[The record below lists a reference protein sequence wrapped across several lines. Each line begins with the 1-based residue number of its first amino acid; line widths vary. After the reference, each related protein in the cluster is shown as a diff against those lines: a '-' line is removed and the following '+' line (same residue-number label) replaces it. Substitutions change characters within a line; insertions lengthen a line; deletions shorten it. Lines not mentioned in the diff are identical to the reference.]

1 MNYSRKYIEALNKD
15 NNFIQNNLE
24 KVVRLLDVLKFLF
37 TELDSYGDKLVLKGG
52 TAINLMYTNLARL
65 SIDIDLDYIG
75 SLDKEKASQDRDII
89 MDALDNYMISEDY
102 EISSKSRGSIILASR
117 TYTFTNA
124 SHNKDNIK
132 VEINFIDRI
141 HICPSI
147 RKQINYFEK
156 EVMVQTLQLEEL
168 FGMKICA
175 LIDRSKPRD
184 LFDVN
189 KLKKN
194 MVFINEDKLRKI
206 TVFYMSLDGIFDVN
220 EHTFD
225 SIMAIGQEDIKKELL
240 PVLAKNT
247 KFDLAG
253 IKEEVI
259 SFLNDLLVLTDNEK
273 KYLEEFSKGNFDP
286 YLLFEPIDAE
296 RASKHPMAKWR
307 AANLKK

>member
-1 MNYSRKYIEALNKD
+1 MNYYRKYIETLNKD

-24 KVVRLLDVLKFLF
+24 KVVRLLDVLKFISI
-37 TELDSYGDKLVLKGG
+37 ELDPYGDKLVLKGG

-65 SIDIDLDYIG
+65 SVDIDLDYIG

-141 HICPSI
+141 HICPSV

-156 EVMVQTLQLEEL
+156 EVMVQTLRLEEL

-220 EHTFD
+220 EDTFD

-247 KFDLAG
+247 KFDLAET
-253 IKEEVI
+253 KEDI
-259 SFLNDLLVLTDNEK
+259 SFLNDLLLLTDNEK

-296 RASKHPMAKWR
+296 RAVKHPMAKWR
-307 AANLKK
+307 AGNLKK

>member
-1 MNYSRKYIEALNKD
+1 MNYSRKYIETLNKD
-15 NNFIQNNLE
+15 NDFIQNNLE
-24 KVVRLLDVLKFLF
+24 KVVRLFDILKFIS
-37 TELDSYGDKLVLKGG
+37 TELDPYGDKLVLKGG

-65 SIDIDLDYIG
+65 SVDIDLDYIG

-141 HICPSI
+141 HVCPSV

-156 EVMVQTLQLEEL
+156 EVMMQTLQLEEL

-189 KLKKN
+189 KLKKK
-194 MVFINEDKLRKI
+194 MAFINEDKLRKI
-206 TVFYMSLDGIFDVN
+206 TVFYMSLDGIFNVD

-253 IKEEVI
+253 TKEEVI
-259 SFLNDLLVLTDNEK
+259 KFLEDLFVLTDNEK
-273 KYLEEFSKGNFDP
+273 KYLEELSKGNFDP
-286 YLLFEPIDAE
+286 YLLFGPNDAE
-296 RASKHPMAKWR
+296 RAAKHPMAKWR

>member
-1 MNYSRKYIEALNKD
+1 M
-15 NNFIQNNLE
+15 
-24 KVVRLLDVLKFLF
+24 
-37 TELDSYGDKLVLKGG
+37 
-52 TAINLMYTNLARL
+52 
-65 SIDIDLDYIG
+65 
-75 SLDKEKASQDRDII
+75 
-89 MDALDNYMISEDY
+89 
-102 EISSKSRGSIILASR
+102 SSPSR

-141 HICPSI
+141 HICPSV

-156 EVMVQTLQLEEL
+156 EAMVQTLQLEEL

-194 MVFINEDKLRKI
+194 MVFINKDKLRKI

-240 PVLAKNT
+240 PVLAKNS
-247 KFDLAG
+247 KFDL
-253 IKEEVI
+253 IETKEEVI
-259 SFLNDLLVLTDNEK
+259 SFLIELLSLTDNEK
-273 KYLEEFSKGNFDP
+273 KYLIEFSKGNFDP
-286 YLLFEPIDAE
+286 YLLFEPNDAE
-296 RASKHPMAKWR
+296 RAAKHPMAKWR

>member
-1 MNYSRKYIEALNKD
+1 MNYSRKYIESLNKD

-24 KVVRLLDVLKFLF
+24 KVVRLLDVLKFIS
-37 TELDSYGDKLVLKGG
+37 TELDPYGEKLVLKGG

-65 SIDIDLDYIG
+65 SVDIDLDYIG
-75 SLDKEKASQDRDII
+75 SLDKEKTSQDRDKI
-89 MDALDNYMISEDY
+89 MDALDNYMLGENY
-102 EISSKSRGSIILASR
+102 EISSKSRGSVILTSK
-117 TYTFTNA
+117 TYIFTNA
-124 SHNKDNIK
+124 SQNKDNIK

-141 HICPSI
+141 HVCPSV

-156 EVMVQTLQLEEL
+156 EAMVQTLQLEEL

-194 MVFINEDKLRKI
+194 AVFINEDKLRKI

-225 SIMAIGQEDIKKELL
+225 SIRAINQEDIKKELL
-240 PVLAKNT
+240 PVLSKNS
-247 KFDLAG
+247 KFDL
-253 IKEEVI
+253 IETKEETI
-259 SFLNDLLVLTDNEK
+259 SFLKDLLVLTDNEK
-273 KYLEEFSKGNFDP
+273 KYLEEFSKGSFDP
-286 YLLFEPIDAE
+286 YLLFEPNDAE
-296 RASKHPMAKWR
+296 RAAKHPMAKWR

>member
-24 KVVRLLDVLKFLF
+24 KVVRLLDVLKFIS
-37 TELDSYGDKLVLKGG
+37 TELDPYGDKLVLKGG

-65 SIDIDLDYIG
+65 SVDIDLDYIG
-75 SLDKEKASQDRDII
+75 SLDKEKASQERDKI
-89 MDALDNYMISEDY
+89 MDALDNYMLGEDY
-102 EISSKSRGSIILASR
+102 EISSKSRGSVILASR
-117 TYTFTNA
+117 TYIFTNA
-124 SHNKDNIK
+124 SHNRDNIK

-141 HICPSI
+141 HIGPSV
-147 RKQINYFEK
+147 RKKINYFEK
-156 EVMVQTLQLEEL
+156 EVMVQTLLLEEV

-194 MVFINEDKLRKI
+194 IMFIEEDKLRKM
-206 TVFYMSLDGIFDVN
+206 TVFYMSLDGIFDIN

-225 SIMAIGQEDIKKELL
+225 SIREIGQEDIKKELL
-240 PVLAKNT
+240 PVLAKNS
-247 KFDLAG
+247 KFDL
-253 IKEEVI
+253 IETKEEVI
-259 SFLNDLLVLTDNEK
+259 SFLIELLTLTDNEK
-273 KYLEEFSKGNFDP
+273 KYLIEFSKGNFDP
-286 YLLFEPIDAE
+286 YLLFEPSDAE
-296 RASKHPMAKWR
+296 RAAKHPMAKWR

>member
-1 MNYSRKYIEALNKD
+1 MNYSRKYIETLNKD

-24 KVVRLLDVLKFLF
+24 KVVRLLDVLKFISA
-37 TELDSYGDKLVLKGG
+37 ELDPYGDKLVLKGG

-65 SIDIDLDYIG
+65 SVDIDLDYIG

-89 MDALDNYMISEDY
+89 MEALDNYMISEDY

-141 HICPSI
+141 HICPSVK
-147 RKQINYFEK
+147 KQINYFEK

-194 MVFINEDKLRKI
+194 TAFINEDKLRKT

-253 IKEEVI
+253 TKEEVI

-273 KYLEEFSKGNFDP
+273 KYLEEFSRGNFDP